1 MAAVTAKTAL
11 RNTTTHWQA
20 VDREHHI
27 HPFTDQKELAQ
38 QGSRV
43 ITKAEGTYLFD
54 SEGNKILDAF
64 AGLWCVNVG
73 YGRKELA
80 DVAHKQLMELPY
92 YNTFFKTTT
101 PPAVELSQVLADLT
115 QPHLNYVF
123 YGCSGSD
130 ANDSIARFVRQYWN
144 MVGKTSKKAIIARI
158 NGYHG
163 STMVAA
169 SIGGMSYMHEL
180 ADLPLP
186 GFEHIMQ
193 PYWFAEGGDLTP
205 AEFGLKA
212 AKALE
217 DKILALGAD
226 KVAAFFAEP
235 IQGAGGVII
244 PPETYWPEIQRIC
257 QKYDVLLVAD
267 EVICGFGR
275 TGHWFASDYFKIRP
289 DFMTLANGLTSGYLP
304 LSAVMVCDRVAK
316 VLFDSDLS
324 HGFTYSGHPAACA
337 VALENIRIIREEK
350 MVGRVHDE
358 TGPYL
363 NKRLE
368 ELLDHPLVGEVR
380 SLGFIGAIEIVKD
393 KAKRK
398 TFEPVGNAG
407 TVCRDHCIRNGLM
420 LRATRDTMLISPC
433 LTWTKGHI
441 HEFITI
447 VKKGLD
453 LTLADSRK
461 W

>member
-1 MAAVTAKTAL
+1 MATATAPAL
-11 RNTTTHWQA
+11 RNTTTHWQTI
-20 VDREHHI
+20 DREHHI
-27 HPFTDQKELAQ
+27 HPFTQQKELAEV
-38 QGSRV
+38 GSRV
-43 ITKAEGTYLFD
+43 ITRAEGTYLFD

-80 DVAHKQLMELPY
+80 DAAHKQLLELPY

-115 QPHLNYVF
+115 PPNLNYVF

-130 ANDSIARFVRQYWN
+130 ANDSIVRMIRQFWN
-144 MVGKTSKKAIIARI
+144 MTGKTSKKTIISRI

-163 STMVAA
+163 STMVSA

-186 GFEHIMQ
+186 GFVHIAQ
-193 PYWFAEGGDLTP
+193 PYWFAEGGDMTP
-205 AEFGLKA
+205 AEFGLKT

-217 DKILALGAD
+217 DKILELGAD

-235 IQGAGGVII
+235 IQGAGGVIV
-244 PPETYWPEIQRIC
+244 PPDTYWPEIQRIC
-257 QKYDVLLVAD
+257 RKHDVLLIAD

-275 TGHWFASDYFKIRP
+275 TGHWFASDYFKITP
-289 DFMTLANGLTSGYLP
+289 DFMTMAKGITSGYLP
-304 LSAVMVCDRVAK
+304 LSAAMICDRVAK
-316 VLFDSDLS
+316 VLFDVDLS

-350 MVGRVHDE
+350 MVERVHND

-363 NKRLE
+363 TQRLK

-380 SLGFIGAIEIVKD
+380 NVGFMGAIELVKN

-420 LRATRDTMLISPC
+420 LRATRDTMLISPS
-433 LTWTKGHI
+433 LTWSKAHI
-441 HEFITI
+441 DEFMTI
-447 VKKGLD
+447 LKKGLD
-453 LTLADSRK
+453 LTLKDSK
-461 W
+461 AW